1 MSYMCSQLSELSSAF
16 ISMREI
22 PGVIPNR
29 GDLYHIF
36 NPRAGQVIVCQ
47 SRNAV
52 SAHFRRLEDI
62 I

>member
-36 NPRAGQVIVCQ
+36 NPQVIVCQ